1 MTPRALAA
9 LVAVVPSAA
18 IVTSAA
24 VTSSPPQTPPIV
36 LQAGALID
44 VERGARIEDALVV
57 ITGDRITAAGSAS
70 KVPAPPGARR
80 LLLGSTTLLP
90 GLIDLHVHL
99 TLAGSPEANARATL
113 QAGFTTVQDLGAIT
127 YANLD
132 LRDAIAAGKTIG
144 PRVFAS
150 GPWIGQ
156 SGGICDFR
164 GIGVRGADAFRR
176 RVEEDVAR
184 GADLIKV
191 CVSGWLQT
199 AVDQPDAYEIS
210 DAEMI
215 AALDAAHQHKRRVAV
230 HALSRAGIKAAVSNG
245 ADLVVHGGFADPGT
259 VRAMQKRNVRQL
271 PTLFSLTQGGGPAT
285 DTLVAHMKSVVA
297 QGLPVAFGTDAGVY
311 PHGKNAEEFAS
322 LARIGLSPAAAIRSA
337 TLDAAEVLGWQD
349 RIGNLASGKFADL
362 IAVDGN
368 PLEDLSALKRVVF
381 VMKGGQI
388 SYNPRDLK

>member
-1 MTPRALAA
+1 MTVRSLRALVT
-9 LVAVVPSAA
+9 LVASAA
-18 IVTSAA
+18 IVAPGAA
-24 VTSSPPQTPPIV
+24 TLVPPQTASIV
-36 LQAGALID
+36 LEAAALID
-44 VERGARIEDALVV
+44 VERGARIEDAVV
-57 ITGDRITAAGSAS
+57 VVTGDRITAAGPAS
-70 KVPAPPGARR
+70 KVAAPADARR
-80 LLLGSTTLLP
+80 ITLGGMTLLP

-132 LRDAIAAGKTIG
+132 LRDAIAAGKVVG

-191 CVSGWLQT
+191 CVSGWLQA
-199 AVDQPDAYEIS
+199 AVDRPDEYEIS
-210 DAEMI
+210 DPELV
-215 AALDAAHQHKRRVAV
+215 AAIEAAHRQKRRVAV
-230 HALSRAGIKAAVSNG
+230 HALSRAGIKAAVANG
-245 ADLVVHGGFADPGT
+245 ADLVVHGGFADPEI
-259 VRAMQKRNVRQL
+259 VRVMQKRNVRQL
-271 PTLFSLTQGGGPAT
+271 PTLFSLTQGGGPAA
-285 DTLVAHMKSVVA
+285 DALIGHMKSAVG
-297 QGLPVAFGTDAGVY
+297 QGLPVAFGTDAGVF
-311 PHGKNAEEFAS
+311 PHGKNAEEFT
-322 LARIGLSPAAAIRSA
+322 LLTRIGLTPAAAIRSA
-337 TLDAAEVLGWQD
+337 TLDAADVLGWQD
-349 RIGNLASGKFADL
+349 RIGSLAAGKFADL

-368 PLEDLSALKRVVF
+368 PLADLSALKRVVF

-388 SYNPRDLK
+388 YQSPPAPK

>member
-1 MTPRALAA
+1 MALGPA
-9 LVAVVPSAA
+9 AA

-24 VTSSPPQTPPIV
+24 VTSPLPQAPPIV

-44 VERGARIEDALVV
+44 VERGARIEDVLVV
-57 ITGDRITAAGSAS
+57 ITGDRITAAGPAS
-70 KVPAPPGARR
+70 KVAAPPGARR
-80 LLLGSTTLLP
+80 IALGSTTLLP

-132 LRDAIAAGKTIG
+132 LRDAIAAGKAVG

-215 AALDAAHQHKRRVAV
+215 AAIGAAHQHKRRVAV

-245 ADLVVHGGFADPGT
+245 ADLVVHGGFADPET

-271 PTLFSLTQGGGPAT
+271 PTLFSLTRGGGPAA
-285 DTLVAHMKSVVA
+285 DALVAHMKSVVA

-311 PHGKNAEEFAS
+311 PHGKNAEEFAF
-322 LARIGLSPAAAIRSA
+322 LARIGLSPSGAIRSA
-337 TLDAAEVLGWQD
+337 TLDAAEALGWQD
-349 RIGNLASGKFADL
+349 RIGSLASGKFADL